1 MDGRG
6 KSKKKKKKSSASW
19 CQGSEEGN
27 KKRYEDQFPRGIELP
42 VVSLP
47 HHSLF
52 CALSRSRFGLFTPIS
67 ISHNYYRF
75 SCWDG
80 KSTRSRGGVFRLVGR
95 DITRAVRLSCLAVLG
110 GPGPGPG
117 RFFLSLSVCLSP
129 HPCSLLRL
137 FFPPRS
143 GAPGTCSDE
152 GRRRISGAEKRS
164 NPGDRDLC
172 LAIRSTMRWG
182 GRTWVLEAW
191 AVENNPLEA
200 VSLSLSSQHLP
211 HPPHL
216 AAYTYT
222 QTQGRTPLTPNFHT
236 PTPPSSCSDLKGTVP
251 VFDTCRVRDSLVLF
265 TTTILSFL
273 PSHYLFGVLPGVCA
287 VTDSGGAAAR
297 SVLRVVG

>member
-52 CALSRSRFGLFTPIS
+52 RALSRSRFGLFTPIS

-75 SCWDG
+75 SCWDW
-80 KSTRSRGGVFRLVGR
+80 KSTRSRGGVFRQVGR

-200 VSLSLSSQHLP
+200 VSPLSLLP
-211 HPPHL
+211 
-216 AAYTYT
+216 
-222 QTQGRTPLTPNFHT
+222 T
-236 PTPPSSCSDLKGTVP
+236 PTTPTTPGSIHIHT
-251 VFDTCRVRDSLVLF
+251 DTR
-265 TTTILSFL
+265 TH
-273 PSHYLFGVLPGVCA
+273 PSHTEFPYAHAPLILLGFEGY
-287 VTDSGGAAAR
+287 SAR
-297 SVLRVVG
+297 L